1 MRSLSLF
8 TRSFIQINEKGI
20 FRLIRSSTR
29 RIFSMS
35 CLNWT
40 GKWFYKRKVIMRIRK
55 FSSLLII
62 LSFIISLAGALQA
75 NQVAKEGAKVGEWT
89 MDYDAALKLAGEKQ
103 LPILLNFTGSDWCG
117 WCKLMDRSVFSQA
130 PWQEFARREM
140 VLVTLDFPR
149 NQNIVPA
156 KYVGRNENLR
166 AAYGV
171 EGFPTYMIVDSDGK
185 TVLGKLGAAKEITPA
200 IFIDQLKNLLRFR
213 EQEISKRVKSLS
225 PEKGKAYRQAIKAYK
240 DTEAELMKWLE
251 TRPVR
256 NDANL
261 KIYED
266 YLTRLEAAEKRL
278 DEF

>member
-1 MRSLSLF
+1 
-8 TRSFIQINEKGI
+8 
-20 FRLIRSSTR
+20 
-29 RIFSMS
+29 
-35 CLNWT
+35 
-40 GKWFYKRKVIMRIRK
+40 MRIQK
-55 FSSLLII
+55 FLSLLII
-62 LSFIISLAGALQA
+62 FTVVISLAGGLQA

-103 LPILLNFTGSDWCG
+103 LPLLLNFTGSDWCG

-130 PWQEFARREM
+130 QWQDFARREM

-149 NQNIVPA
+149 NPSIVPA

-213 EQEISKRVKSLS
+213 EQEIRKRVKSLT

-266 YLTRLEAAEKRL
+266 YLSRLEAAEKRL

>member
-1 MRSLSLF
+1 
-8 TRSFIQINEKGI
+8 
-20 FRLIRSSTR
+20 
-29 RIFSMS
+29 
-35 CLNWT
+35 
-40 GKWFYKRKVIMRIRK
+40 MRIQK
-55 FSSLLII
+55 FLSLLII
-62 LSFIISLAGALQA
+62 FSAVISLAGALQA

-89 MDYDAALKLAGEKQ
+89 MDYDAALKLASEKQ
-103 LPILLNFTGSDWCG
+103 LPLLLNFTGSDWCG
-117 WCKLMDRSVFSQA
+117 WCKLMDRSVFSQTQ
-130 PWQEFARREM
+130 WQEFARREM

-149 NQNIVPA
+149 SPNIVPA

-185 TVLGKLGAAKEITPA
+185 TVLGKLGAAQEITPA

-213 EQEISKRVKSLS
+213 EQEIRKRIKSLS
-225 PEKGKAYRQAIKAYK
+225 PEKGKAYRQAIKTYK

-266 YLTRLEAAEKRL
+266 YLARLEAAEKRL